1 MAPAP
6 PSTARAASPRAASA
20 RRTVRLPPPA
30 VLAAGAVLL
39 LILLAGL
46 LPGLLTGVSPTATD
60 PVNALQPPGAAH
72 PLGTDQLGRDVFAR
86 LVHGA
91 GPALALG
98 FGSTVLAVVGG
109 AALGLA
115 AALGGPVADRLLMRA
130 ADVLLALPATLLALL
145 VIAVL
150 GTGTGNL
157 VLAIGI
163 ALVPGYGRLVRSEAL
178 LVRRSGYV
186 EAAVTLGVPRR
197 SLILRHVLPNSLAP
211 LLTLATV
218 GFGTAL
224 IAASGLSFLGLG
236 PRPPSPEWGAML
248 SEGRGFLATAWWLGV
263 FPGAAVTLTVAAVT
277 VVGRHLQ
284 QRFTRRSP

>member
-1 MAPAP
+1 M
-6 PSTARAASPRAASA
+6 SLASPPLVPPALA
-20 RRTVRLPPPA
+20 RRLARLPPPA

-39 LILLAGL
+39 LIVLAGL
-46 LPGLLTGVSPTATD
+46 FPGLFTDLSPTATD
-60 PVNALQPPGAAH
+60 PLNALQPPGAAH
-72 PLGTDQLGRDVFAR
+72 LLGTDQLGRDVLSR
-86 LVHGA
+86 LAHGA

-98 FGSTVLAVVGG
+98 FGSTAVAVTGG
-109 AALGLA
+109 AAVGLA
-115 AALGGPVADRLLMRA
+115 AALGGRFADRLLMRA

-163 ALVPGYGRLVRSEAL
+163 ALVPGYGRMVRSEAL

-197 SLILRHVLPNSLAP
+197 SLVLRHVLPNSLAP
-211 LLTLATV
+211 LLTLAAV

-263 FPGAAVTLTVAAVT
+263 FPGAAVTVTVAAVT

>member
-1 MAPAP
+1 MTTTSVPQ
-6 PSTARAASPRAASA
+6 A
-20 RRTVRLPPPA
+20 RRRVQLPPPG
-30 VLAAGAVLL
+30 VLVAGAVLL

-46 LPGLLTGVSPTATD
+46 FPDLLTGLSPTATD
-60 PVNALQPPGAAH
+60 PVNALQGPGSAH
-72 PLGTDQLGRDVFAR
+72 LLGTDQLGRDVFSR

-98 FGSTVLAVVGG
+98 FGSTVIAVVGG
-109 AALGLA
+109 AVVGLA
-115 AALGGPVADRLLMRA
+115 AALGGRFADQLLMRA

-157 VLAIGI
+157 VLAIGL
-163 ALVPGYGRLVRSEAL
+163 ALVPGYGRMVRSEAL

-186 EAAVTLGVPRR
+186 EAAVVLGVPRWR
-197 SLILRHVLPNSLAP
+197 LILRHVLPNSLAP

-248 SEGRGFLATAWWLGV
+248 SEGRSFLETAWWLGV
-263 FPGAAVTLTVAAVT
+263 FPGAAVTVTVAAVT

-284 QRFTRRSP
+284 QRFTRRAL

>member
-1 MAPAP
+1 MALLHAPA
-6 PSTARAASPRAASA
+6 A
-20 RRTVRLPPPA
+20 RRAVPLPPPA

-39 LILLAGL
+39 LIVLAGL
-46 LPGLLTGVSPTATD
+46 LPDLLTGQSPTATD
-60 PVNALQPPGAAH
+60 PVNALQTPGPAH
-72 PLGTDQLGRDVFAR
+72 LLGTDQLGRDVYAR

-98 FGSTVLAVVGG
+98 FGSTVLAVAGG

-115 AALGGPVADRLLMRA
+115 AALGGRLADRLLMRA

-163 ALVPGYGRLVRSEAL
+163 ALVPGYGRLVRAEAL
-178 LVRRSGYV
+178 LVRRSGFV
-186 EAAVTLGVPRR
+186 EAAVTLGLPRR
-197 SLILRHVLPNSLAP
+197 TLILRHVLPNSLAP

-284 QRFTRRSP
+284 QRFTRRTP

>member
-1 MAPAP
+1 MALAP
-6 PSTARAASPRAASA
+6 PSAVRAASPGAASA
-20 RRTVRLPPPA
+20 RRAVRLPPPA

-39 LILLAGL
+39 LILLA
-46 LPGLLTGVSPTATD
+46 GLLTGVSPTATD